1 MVQWFTKYSNQKLY
15 CICETFSNSSC
26 YSKFQNILVNVY
38 LFWHFSNKYSVFIFV
53 IIFSAWQF
61 QIRGQLHGEWTTV
74 FKQPQQRPCN
84 EKGSRQNQVVSGQV
98 SLSRRQVRTTTLGLQ
113 LNLVQ
118 LESTTT
124 TTDNQPTASQV
135 DSNGTVVAQYQ
146 STTSEPESVVID
158 LDNATSSS
166 ASNDNYAAYLSIINA
181 VSDLS
186 SDDEELNQAL
196 LTSLESHA

>member
-1 MVQWFTKYSNQKLY
+1 M
-15 CICETFSNSSC
+15 
-26 YSKFQNILVNVY
+26 
-38 LFWHFSNKYSVFIFV
+38 
-53 IIFSAWQF
+53 
-61 QIRGQLHGEWTTV
+61 
-74 FKQPQQRPCN
+74 
-84 EKGSRQNQVVSGQV
+84 
-98 SLSRRQVRTTTLGLQ
+98 Q